1 MENNKCNIIIY
12 YDLYSVFKMSWPYP
26 SANNDLCIYTYVKH
40 SCPSGLRGP
49 SQERLSRDAWVRI
62 PPDAFYI
69 RAFIFT
75 MPYKQEKECQRN
87 NKMYKRRRGNVAQM
101 VERSFRIRKAR
112 GSIPLISIL
121 KRERERKRRREIG
134 RSIFIPKK
142 ERNNERNIM

>member
-1 MENNKCNIIIY
+1 MK
-12 YDLYSVFKMSWPYP
+12 
-26 SANNDLCIYTYVKH
+26 
-40 SCPSGLRGP
+40 
-49 SQERLSRDAWVRI
+49 
-62 PPDAFYI
+62 
-69 RAFIFT
+69 
-75 MPYKQEKECQRN
+75 KE
-87 NKMYKRRRGNVAQM
+87 GNVAQM